1 MMSGKKALMLLAR
14 AGMEMSWRYA
24 WVGFLMLLAG
34 HRVFPLAEAAGAFV
48 MAIFLNRL
56 SANHHWRLYQ
66 GLLLETAGL
75 VLFALLILY
84 RLWYEAFSFFS
95 FAWLGA
101 LFQDPRSLSQKLM
114 LLLALFCLL
123 LIWRGGRALV
133 NRPMDY
139 DHVCIQF
146 DKGIGLLMLLL
157 LVKFLIQV
165 KAGILLDGLAFG
177 FLVGAFF
184 LFGLLSIFLTRKQP
198 DIKKSFLT
206 GYHGIG
212 ITLSL
217 TSLMVLFGS
226 GMIFFFYP
234 IFIQVADASL
244 VMAKD
249 ISEPLVP
256 VLVTILI
263 FLFSPGKIR
272 LGGTINTENPALP
285 ADLVNAP
292 VSSWMATLL
301 NTVSLVFWVAI
312 GIIALFFLGLFIR
325 YLLRLLMKKADKNS
339 FPDRSQAWIGDLLKW
354 LFLLPMRVWRV
365 LNSLL
370 KNAESAAGVYTGLL
384 RWGKRS
390 GLRLRPGETPAE
402 YGKRLVRHF
411 PDLGDDITL
420 IVEAF
425 NREIYGQIGIAPNI
439 LSGLLSAR
447 RRLRHLRHWP
457 SRIKIVFFQ

>member
-1 MMSGKKALMLLAR
+1 MMTGKKALLFLTR
-14 AGMEMSWRYA
+14 TGMEMSWRYA
-24 WVGFLMLLAG
+24 WVGFLMLLVG
-34 HRVFPLAEAAGAFV
+34 HQVFPLAEAGGAFV

-56 SANHHWRLYQ
+56 STNHHWRLYQ
-66 GLLLETAGL
+66 RLFLETAGL
-75 VLFALLILY
+75 ALFALLILY
-84 RLWYEAFSFFS
+84 RLWYETFSFFS
-95 FAWLGA
+95 LAWLGA
-101 LFQDPRSLSQKLM
+101 LFQDPRSLSQKFM

-157 LVKFLIQV
+157 LIKFLIQE
-165 KAGILLDGLAFG
+165 KAGILVDGLAFG

-184 LFGLLSIFLTRKQP
+184 VFSLLSIFLTRKQP
-198 DIKKSFLT
+198 DVKKSFLT

-217 TSLMVLFGS
+217 TSLMVLFGA

-234 IFIQVADASL
+234 LLIQVADSSL
-244 VMAKD
+244 VIAKD

-272 LGGTINTENPALP
+272 LRDNTEPNSIGTP
-285 ADLVNAP
+285 ADLINAP
-292 VSSWMATLL
+292 VSSWMTTLL
-301 NTVSLVFWVAI
+301 NTISLVFLVAI

-325 YLLRLLMKKADKNS
+325 YLLGLLMKRNDKNS
-339 FPDRSQAWIGDLLKW
+339 FPDKSQAWIGDLLNW
-354 LFLLPMRVWRV
+354 LSLLPMRVWRA
-365 LNSLL
+365 LRYLL
-370 KNAESAAGVYTGLL
+370 KEVESAAWVYMGLL

-390 GLRLRPGETPAE
+390 GLRLLPGETPAE
-402 YGKRLVRHF
+402 YGKRLVQHF
-411 PDLGDDITL
+411 PDLGDDITM

-425 NREIYGQIGIAPNI
+425 NKEIYGQIRLDSKI

-447 RRLRHLRHWP
+447 RRLRRLRHWP
-457 SRIKIVFFQ
+457 SRIKIGFFQ